1 MHPGVINTNLGR
13 HLPWYMRLGGTL
25 LGWTFMKSIEE
36 GAATQSYVAT
46 SPGLVG
52 VNGYYFADC
61 NPDPGETAAM
71 RDEAMAARLWL
82 LSEELTR
89 DYLPATPA

>member
-13 HLPWYMRLGGTL
+13 HLPWYMQVAGTL
-25 LGWTFMKSIEE
+25 FGWTFMKSIEE
-36 GAATQSYVAT
+36 GAATQTYVAT